1 MRQMASTSS
10 GVAGRARILEGLAGV
25 RLVLRIAL
33 HVAPDHRR
41 ALRDGYRA
49 SISFGRRRRTIEPI
63 VYDAVLV
70 FESAEALAPGERGI
84 ARAYVFDDL
93 PRSLEPVFTLLEDDR
108 IVARAEI
115 LETLEDPSPRPLANL
130 AAAKSRPL
138 S

>member
-1 MRQMASTSS
+1 VS
-10 GVAGRARILEGLAGV
+10 
-25 RLVLRIAL
+25 LVLRIEV

-70 FESAEALAPGERGI
+70 FEEGEGLSPGERGV

-93 PRSLEPVFTLLEDDR
+93 PRHVEPVFTLLEGER
-108 IVARAEI
+108 IVARAEL
-115 LETLEDPSPRPLANL
+115 LEMLEDPSPQPLADL
-130 AAAKSRPL
+130 RDAKTRRL
-138 S
+138 T

>member
-1 MRQMASTSS
+1 MS
-10 GVAGRARILEGLAGV
+10 
-25 RLVLRIAL
+25 LVLRVDV

-70 FESAEALAPGERGI
+70 FEGVDALAPGERGV

-93 PRSLEPVFTLLEDDR
+93 PRHVEPVFTLLEGDR
-108 IVARAEI
+108 IVARAEL
-115 LETLEDPSPRPLANL
+115 LETLEDLSPQPLANL
-130 AAAKSRPL
+130 REAKLRPL
-138 S
+138 T

>member
-1 MRQMASTSS
+1 VS
-10 GVAGRARILEGLAGV
+10 
-25 RLVLRIAL
+25 LVLRIEV

-70 FESAEALAPGERGI
+70 FEGGDELAPGERGV

-93 PRSLEPVFTLLEDDR
+93 PRHVERVFTLLEGER
-108 IVARAEI
+108 IVARAEL
-115 LETLEDPSPRPLANL
+115 LETLEDPSPQPLANL
-130 AAAKSRPL
+130 REAKSRRL
-138 S
+138 T

>member
-1 MRQMASTSS
+1 VT
-10 GVAGRARILEGLAGV
+10 
-25 RLVLRIAL
+25 LVLRIDV

-70 FESAEALAPGERGI
+70 LESADALGPGERGI
-84 ARAYVFDDL
+84 ARAYVFDEL
-93 PRSLEPVFTLLEDDR
+93 PRHVEPVFTFLEGDR
-108 IVARAEI
+108 IVARAEL
-115 LETLEDPSPRPLANL
+115 LETLEDPSPQPLADL
-130 AAAKSRPL
+130 AAAKRRSLRPER